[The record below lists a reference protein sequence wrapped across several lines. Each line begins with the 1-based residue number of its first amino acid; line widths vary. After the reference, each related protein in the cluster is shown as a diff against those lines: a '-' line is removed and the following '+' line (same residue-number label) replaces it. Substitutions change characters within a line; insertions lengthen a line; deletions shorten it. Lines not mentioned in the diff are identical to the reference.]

1 MGDSQRWHTQHD
13 LDIILII
20 VIIITMIIFSIIVF
34 MFIII
39 MVMRHIFCSIS
50 IKL

>member
-20 VIIITMIIFSIIVF
+20 VIITMIIFSIIVF

-39 MVMRHIFCSIS
+39 MVMRHIFCSTS